1 MDETISKIIL
11 LEKQIPTKH
20 GLNNP
25 HILSEIAVKLSVLLA
40 RLTDPLSEEELKYKG
55 LKAKKYDA
63 LLKAGEKRS
72 PANDA
77 LRYDRELIKQEIA
90 IERIKGYVRRTDQ
103 IISTLQ
109 THIRVKENEARN
121 NQ

>member
-20 GLNNP
+20 GLANP

-40 RLTDPLSEEELKYKG
+40 RLTDPLSQEELQYKES
-55 LKAKKYDA
+55 KASKFDSLVKGGM
-63 LLKAGEKRS
+63 KPS
-72 PANDA
+72 PAGDT
-77 LRYDRELIKQEIA
+77 LKMDRDLIKREIE
-90 IERIKGYVRRTDQ
+90 IERIKGYLKRTDQ